1 MENELVAVDVNTF
14 WIFDIS
20 KDGETKNDLLIR
32 ANNYRKREIKDSY
45 ERLVHAENENSE
57 NITFYKDMYNRA
69 LNIHYE
75 VMTFDDLMKIKKE
88 KYLSDSVQ
96 KITKEEWNDQLD
108 VLPPLYWCTI
118 DGVNEFCLMEMY
130 DDTFTTQYAEYNGSY
145 YSKMVDSADKSTWIH
160 NFKKEMDNY
169 ED

>member
-75 VMTFDDLMKIKKE
+75 VMTFDDLMKLKKVRYMYFLKME
-88 KYLSDSVQ
+88 KMQML
-96 KITKEEWNDQLD
+96 
-108 VLPPLYWCTI
+108 
-118 DGVNEFCLMEMY
+118 
-130 DDTFTTQYAEYNGSY
+130 
-145 YSKMVDSADKSTWIH
+145 
-160 NFKKEMDNY
+160 
-169 ED
+169 